1 MFVGDHGEIISVGR
15 FKLMAISLVFVII
28 IVVASAVCLYFFSKS
43 YIEENLEMDVKELA
57 ESMDRSVKLVKA
69 HVDKNTPKAQ
79 PEPKQEPKTMQLL
92 ARNADRGVV
101 VMTESASSHFDEN
114 RKRPEPPRRYKGM
127 IHKIKED

>member
-1 MFVGDHGEIISVGR
+1 MKKGPLSNEE
-15 FKLMAISLVFVII
+15 
-28 IVVASAVCLYFFSKS
+28 KS
-43 YIEENLEMDVKELA
+43 YIEENLETDVAELA

-69 HVDKNTPKAQ
+69 HVDKSLPK
-79 PEPKQEPKTMQLL
+79 PEPKEEPKTMQLL

-114 RKRPEPPRRYKGM
+114 RTKSKPPRRYEGM

>member
-1 MFVGDHGEIISVGR
+1 MKKGPLSNEE
-15 FKLMAISLVFVII
+15 
-28 IVVASAVCLYFFSKS
+28 KS

-69 HVDKNTPKAQ
+69 HVDKQPAQ
-79 PEPKQEPKTMQLL
+79 KPEPKEDSKTMQLL
-92 ARNADRGVV
+92 ARNAERGVV

-114 RKRPEPPRRYKGM
+114 RTRSKLPKRYEGM

>member
-1 MFVGDHGEIISVGR
+1 MKKGPLSNEE
-15 FKLMAISLVFVII
+15 
-28 IVVASAVCLYFFSKS
+28 KS
-43 YIEENLEMDVKELA
+43 YIEENLEIDVKELA

-69 HVDKNTPKAQ
+69 HVDKIAPQ
-79 PEPKQEPKTMQLL
+79 EQPKQEPKTMQLL

-114 RKRPEPPRRYKGM
+114 RTRSKPPRRYEGM

>member
-1 MFVGDHGEIISVGR
+1 MKKGPLSNEE
-15 FKLMAISLVFVII
+15 
-28 IVVASAVCLYFFSKS
+28 KS
-43 YIEENLEMDVKELA
+43 YIEENLETDIAELA

-69 HVDKNTPKAQ
+69 HVDKSLPKQ
-79 PEPKQEPKTMQLL
+79 EPKEEPKTMQLL

-114 RKRPEPPRRYKGM
+114 RTKSKPPRRYEGM

>member
-1 MFVGDHGEIISVGR
+1 MKKGPLSNEE
-15 FKLMAISLVFVII
+15 
-28 IVVASAVCLYFFSKS
+28 KS

-69 HVDKNTPKAQ
+69 HVDKQSAPEPE
-79 PEPKQEPKTMQLL
+79 PEPKEDSKTMQLL
-92 ARNADRGVV
+92 ARNAERGVV

-114 RKRPEPPRRYKGM
+114 KIKSKPPRRYEGM